1 MQTQNRIQERRAV
14 RTTVD
19 IASDVWIY
27 VNVQK
32 ESRRLS
38 GERTSLNDIINRML
52 RAAMELSTKKDR

>member
-1 MQTQNRIQERRAV
+1 M